1 MPRIKEG
8 INETRSLK
16 KQVDEN
22 CKQHMEQWK
31 KARKNLKKT
40 WKESVREDKKKAAG
54 AEKKMQ
60 IATMAQEL
68 MKHIVKEVQD

>member
-31 KARKNLKKT
+31 KARKNVKKT
-40 WKESVREDKKKAAG
+40 WKESVREDQKKAAG

>member
-1 MPRIKEG
+1 MPRMQEG
-8 INETRSLK
+8 INEIQSVK
-16 KQVDEN
+16 NQVDES
-22 CKQHMEQWK
+22 CKQHKNEWK